1 MKNQMAIGTTS
12 TLHEWTSFLTVLNE
26 SKNPEKPLLKKTDSP
41 SRLVYRLA
49 KQFAK

>member
-1 MKNQMAIGTTS
+1 MKNQITSGSTS
-12 TLHEWTSFLTVLNE
+12 TLHEWTSFLTVLNG

-49 KQFAK
+49 KQFSK